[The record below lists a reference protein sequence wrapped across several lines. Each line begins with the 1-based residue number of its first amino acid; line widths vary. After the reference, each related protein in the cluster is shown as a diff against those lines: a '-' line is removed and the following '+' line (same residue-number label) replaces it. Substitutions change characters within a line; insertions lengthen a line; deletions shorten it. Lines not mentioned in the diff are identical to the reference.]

1 MAAWPASWNGAPML
15 PSRRPR
21 FALLTVLAAL
31 AAAASTAATASAA
44 TPRYASPG
52 GSGTTCAAAAP
63 CGFKQAVEGAKGGDE
78 VIVTPGDYTLTED
91 VVDPATLTIHG
102 VADKPR
108 PRLHFSGPKGDG
120 LWLQNGSNLRYVA
133 IEQPT
138 PGART
143 LVADL
148 ASIDQVIARSAAISN
163 TPTLIAHNSTVTN
176 SIVIATGTGGAAIGS
191 HVYYLGTPSGTLT
204 LRNVTAIATGSGG
217 VGILGSGFGT
227 PTNLLIRTINVIAR
241 GGPGG
246 YGLAADAEGSAASI
260 TVDASRSNFPNAIGY
275 GQNTKVTP
283 AGSGDN
289 QTAAPAFRDAAA
301 GDYREAA
308 GSPTI
313 DAGADSALNGAKDV
327 DGGARIVGTTD
338 IGADEFVAQPAGGT
352 TPPAG
357 GGTSQTG
364 STSTPSAFAGVKLG
378 STRLRFDGRYVRAV
392 LSCPAGT
399 PGGCGGR
406 ARLTAR
412 RRLAG
417 SAALSTVGV
426 GRARFAIRA
435 GQHKTVRV
443 RVPLTTRRW
452 LRSARRHHGKAT
464 LAARNGAG
472 QSRTNVTRVRI
483 IRRR

>member
-1 MAAWPASWNGAPML
+1 ML
-15 PSRRPR
+15 TSRTSRL
-21 FALLTVLAAL
+21 ALLAVLAAL
-31 AAAASTAATASAA
+31 AAAASTAPAASAA
-44 TPRYASPG
+44 TQRYASPV

-63 CGFKQAVEGAKGGDE
+63 CDFKQAVEGAKAGDE
-78 VIVTPGDYTLTED
+78 VIVTPGDYTLTQD

-102 VADKPR
+102 VVGQPR
-108 PRLHFSGPKGDG
+108 PRLHFSGPNGDG
-120 LWLQNGSNLRYVA
+120 LWLPNGSNLRYVE

-148 ASIDQVIARSAAISN
+148 ASIDQVIARSAGTSN
-163 TPTLIAHNSTVTN
+163 TPTLIAQHSTVAN
-176 SIVIATGTGGAAIGS
+176 SIFIATGDGGAAVGS
-191 HVYYLGTPSGTLT
+191 HVYYLGTANGTVT

-246 YGLAADAEGSAASI
+246 YGLVADAEGSAAAI
-260 TVDASRSNFPNAIGY
+260 TVDASHSNYPNAIGY
-275 GQNTKVTP
+275 GPNTKITP

-313 DAGADSALNGAKDV
+313 DAGADSALNGANDV
-327 DGGARIVGTTD
+327 DGDARIVGTTD
-338 IGADEFVAQPAGGT
+338 IGGDEFVAQPVGGS

-357 GGTSQTG
+357 GGTSPTASTSSTS
-364 STSTPSAFAGVKLG
+364 STSTMSTPTAFAGVKLA
-378 STRLRFDGRYVRAV
+378 STRLRFDGRYLRAV

-399 PGGCGGR
+399 PGGCAGS
-406 ARLTAR
+406 ATLTAR
-412 RRLAG
+412 RRLASSG
-417 SAALSTVGV
+417 ALSTLRL

-435 GQHKTVRV
+435 GERKTVRV
-443 RVPLTTRRW
+443 RVPLSARRW
-452 LRSARRHHGKAT
+452 LRSARRRRGQAT

>member
-1 MAAWPASWNGAPML
+1 ML
-15 PSRRPR
+15 TSRTPR
-21 FALLTVLAAL
+21 LALLSVLAAL
-31 AAAASTAATASAA
+31 AAAASTAPAASAA
-44 TPRYASPG
+44 TQRYAGPAG
-52 GSGTTCAAAAP
+52 GGTTCSAAAP
-63 CGFKQAVEGAKGGDE
+63 CDLKQAVEAAKAGDE
-78 VIVTPGDYTLTED
+78 VIVTPGDYTLTDD
-91 VVDPATLTIHG
+91 VNDHATLTIHG
-102 VADKPR
+102 VAGQPR
-108 PRLHFSGPKGDG
+108 PRLHFSGPNGDG
-120 LWLQNGSNLRYVA
+120 LWLQHGSDLRYVE

-148 ASIDQVIARSAAISN
+148 ASIDQVIARSAGTSN
-163 TPTLIAHNSTVTN
+163 TPTLIAHDSTVTN
-176 SIVIATGTGGAAIGS
+176 SIFIATGDGGAAVGS
-191 HVYYLGTPSGTLT
+191 YVYYLGTPNTTVT

-217 VGILGSGFGT
+217 VGILGGGYGT

-246 YGLAADAEGSAASI
+246 YGLVADAEGSAATI
-260 TVDASRSNFPNAIGY
+260 TVDASHSNFPNAKGY
-275 GQNTKVTP
+275 GPNTNVTP

-313 DAGADSALNGAKDV
+313 DAGADSAQNGPNDV
-327 DGGARIVGTTD
+327 DGEARTVGKTD
-338 IGADEFVAQPAGGT
+338 IGADEFVAQPTGGS

-357 GGTSQTG
+357 GGSSPTG
-364 STSTPSAFAGVKLG
+364 TPSAFAGVRLA

-399 PGGCGGR
+399 PGGCAGS
-406 ARLTAR
+406 ATLTAR
-412 RRLAG
+412 RRLVG
-417 SAALSTVGV
+417 SGTLSTLRL
-426 GRARFAIRA
+426 GRARLAIRA
-435 GQHKTVRV
+435 GQRKTVRM
-443 RVPLTTRRW
+443 RVPLGARRW
-452 LRSARRHHGKAT
+452 LRSASRRRGQAT
-464 LAARNGAG
+464 LAAHNGAG